1 MKWSWKIGTL
11 TGIELRIHVT
21 FLLLLGWVGAAH
33 WIAGRSVDAALNGVA
48 FILALFG
55 CVLLHELG
63 HSLAARRYGIP
74 TRDITLLPIGGV
86 ARLER
91 MPEKPAQ
98 ELWVALAGPAVNVAI
113 SAVLF
118 VWLSITHAWAPLG
131 QMHVASGPFL
141 ERLLIANVW
150 LVGFNLI
157 PAFPMDG
164 GRVLRALLAS
174 RLEYVRA
181 TQIAA
186 GIGQGLAL
194 VFGLIGL
201 FGNPMLLFIA
211 LFVWIGASQEASA
224 TQMKAAMAGTP
235 IRAAM
240 LTDFRHLESGDTLAD
255 AVRLILEGSQQDFP
269 VVEGGR
275 VAGILTRSDL
285 LVALAEHEPDHP
297 VTATMR
303 RDFLTTDYTE
313 MLEVAFQ
320 RLQECDYHTM
330 PVIHE
335 GRLAGLLTMDNLGE
349 YFLIQAAINRN
360 SGSSGAA
367 AVLQKR
373 AAGWS

>member
-11 TGIELRIHVT
+11 AGIELRMHVT
-21 FLLLLGWVGAAH
+21 FLLLLGWVGATH
-33 WIAGRSVDAALNGVA
+33 WLAGRSVDAAVNGMA

-118 VWLSITHAWAPLG
+118 GWLSITHQWAPLG
-131 QMHVASGPFL
+131 QLHLASGPLF
-141 ERLLIANVW
+141 ERLLVANVW
-150 LVGFNLI
+150 LVLFNLI

-174 RLEYVRA
+174 RMEYVKA

-186 GIGQGLAL
+186 GIGQGLAF

-224 TQMKAAMAGTP
+224 TQMKAAMSGTP

-240 LTDFRHLESGDTLAD
+240 LTDFRHLDGGDTLAD
-255 AVRLILEGSQQDFP
+255 AVRLILEGSQ
-269 VVEGGR
+269 
-275 VAGILTRSDL
+275 
-285 LVALAEHEPDHP
+285 
-297 VTATMR
+297 
-303 RDFLTTDYTE
+303 
-313 MLEVAFQ
+313 
-320 RLQECDYHTM
+320 RLQECRCHTM

-349 YFLIQAAINRN
+349 YFLIQAAIQKKDRSTSPSLASKASQPMTSDRHGDPRQAARLYEKRN
-360 SGSSGAA
+360 LDYSGGRENGRRNQGHQAQA
-367 AVLQKR
+367 
-373 AAGWS
+373 